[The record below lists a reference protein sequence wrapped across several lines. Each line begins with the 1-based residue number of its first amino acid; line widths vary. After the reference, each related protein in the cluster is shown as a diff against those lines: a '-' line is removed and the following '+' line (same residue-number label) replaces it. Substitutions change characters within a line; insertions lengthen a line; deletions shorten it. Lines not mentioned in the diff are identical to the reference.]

1 MRVRHP
7 PAFVLRRGKSAVTVL
22 FPLTSM
28 ISLISLLPE
37 DDVWL
42 IGSAIFEAKPPQRF
56 AMPESGCVTLTQF
69 TLRLA
74 AQGTS

>member
-1 MRVRHP
+1 MRIRHP
-7 PAFVLRRGKSAVTVL
+7 AAFALRCGKSAVTVL

-42 IGSAIFEAKPPQRF
+42 IVSAIFEAKPPQKF
-56 AMPESGCVTLTQF
+56 ACLS
-69 TLRLA
+69 RA
-74 AQGTS
+74 ASR